1 MWRLDVRCVDP
12 LRMQR
17 VDNPVSDVGRIG
29 SIADMLKLAPAAG
42 REMAADWRDMI
53 GTGLDRA
60 VGAETV
66 TWYCK
71 ACVTTVCCHT
81 LPPRRNPDDQVG
93 IAHKVAGKR

>member
-17 VDNPVSDVGRIG
+17 VDDPVSDVGRIG

-53 GTGLDRA
+53 GAGLDQS
-60 VGAETV
+60 VGAQ
-66 TWYCK
+66 K
-71 ACVTTVCCHT
+71 
-81 LPPRRNPDDQVG
+81 
-93 IAHKVAGKR
+93 IAR